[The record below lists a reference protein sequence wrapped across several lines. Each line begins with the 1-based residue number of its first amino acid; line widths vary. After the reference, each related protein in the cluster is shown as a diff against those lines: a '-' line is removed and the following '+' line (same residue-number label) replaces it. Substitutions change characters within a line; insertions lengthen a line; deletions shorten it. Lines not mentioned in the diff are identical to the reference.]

1 VTEQKFRISPT
12 GKGAIFRLKR
22 WFYATLFSKI
32 PADARETSRAAWTE
46 LVGKLIDEINKR
58 GVADK
63 PARISLIYEQG
74 LKGEFIPLSVKME
87 IFELVPRDT
96 INISFS
102 EKVAEIEKEK
112 IRAQYQE
119 LLKKAKELGIE
130 LGS

>member
-1 VTEQKFRISPT
+1 MTEQKFRISPT